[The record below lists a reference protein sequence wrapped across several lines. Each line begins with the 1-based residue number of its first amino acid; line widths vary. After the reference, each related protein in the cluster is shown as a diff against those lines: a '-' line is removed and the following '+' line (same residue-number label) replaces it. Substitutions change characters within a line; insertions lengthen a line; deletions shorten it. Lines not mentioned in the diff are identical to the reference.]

1 MAAAA
6 AARTKRRPSVL
17 RAVLVPGELP
27 MGDAVL
33 GGRPDGEL
41 AGKRKLSRQKKKKK
55 KHRCF
60 LRLRGRVVG
69 PE

>member
-1 MAAAA
+1 LELWARVNREFADEWKARCCAARGGDDVMAATA

-33 GGRPDGEL
+33 AR
-41 AGKRKLSRQKKKKK
+41 ATRW
-55 KHRCF
+55 
-60 LRLRGRVVG
+60 
-69 PE
+69 